1 MAANLYYHFDSE
13 GYSEL
18 LYKVFSD
25 RDISDEAINKL
36 LVEVENTT
44 NNVLFFE
51 EDISCDYERITC
63 LSDEDNHEMSE
74 LLSNPFLDLYF
85 VNGNI
90 NNIINGNVVN
100 SNEVV
105 FELAEKTN
113 DGFSVLLDSSRGNT
127 AIFVVDSR
135 ELAPFF
141 KKNNSEGIVFAE
153 EYLYGHYDQST
164 GSIVK
169 NLNYQ
174 TRPSFNGARDISYES
189 YLGEYS
195 LPIMSE
201 NNLVNELYKKLY
213 SLEVLFGKYVDEK
226 GFEDI
231 KNQIRYYASMIV
243 SLKQSI
249 TNDMVMDEARLAGNL
264 NEEFAL

>member
-1 MAANLYYHFDSE
+1 MATNLYYHFDGE

-36 LVEVENTT
+36 LIEVENTT
-44 NNVLFFE
+44 NNVLSFE
-51 EDISCDYERITC
+51 EDINSEHESITC
-63 LSDEDNHEMSE
+63 LSDEDNHEINE
-74 LLSNPFLDLYF
+74 LLSNSFLDIYF
-85 VNGNI
+85 VSGNI
-90 NNIINGNVVN
+90 NNVINGTVVN
-100 SNEVV
+100 SNDIV
-105 FELAEKTN
+105 FELVEKTN
-113 DGFSVLLDSSRGNT
+113 SSFSVLNDNSRGNT

-141 KKNNSEGIVFAE
+141 NKNNSDGIEFNDD
-153 EYLYGHYDQST
+153 YLYGYYDQNS

-169 NLNYQ
+169 NLNYK
-174 TRPSFNGARDISYES
+174 TRATFDGSKDISYES

-201 NNLVNELYKKLY
+201 NSVVNELYKKLY

-249 TNDMVMDEARLAGNL
+249 TDDMVMDEARLSGNL
-264 NEEFAL
+264 TEEFAL

>member
-25 RDISDEAINKL
+25 RDISDDAINKL
-36 LVEVENTT
+36 LIEVENTT
-44 NNVLFFE
+44 NNVLSFE
-51 EDISCDYERITC
+51 EEITSDYEKITC

-74 LLSNPFLDLYF
+74 LLSNPFLDVYF
-85 VNGNI
+85 VNGNV
-90 NNIINGNVVN
+90 NSIINGNAIN
-100 SNEVV
+100 ASDIV
-105 FELAEKTN
+105 FQLAEKT
-113 DGFSVLLDSSRGNT
+113 DAGFGVLSEEGRGNT

-135 ELAPFF
+135 ELAPLF

-174 TRPSFNGARDISYES
+174 TRPSFNGGIDISYES
-189 YLGEYS
+189 YVGEYS

-201 NNLVNELYKKLY
+201 NVLVNELYKKLY
-213 SLEVLFGKYVDEK
+213 SLEVLFGKYVDEV
-226 GFEDI
+226 GFEDL
-231 KNQIRYYASMIV
+231 KNQIRYYASCIV
-243 SLKQSI
+243 SLKNDIS
-249 TNDMVMDEARLAGNL
+249 NDMVLSESGLSENY
-264 NEEFAL
+264 EKEFAM